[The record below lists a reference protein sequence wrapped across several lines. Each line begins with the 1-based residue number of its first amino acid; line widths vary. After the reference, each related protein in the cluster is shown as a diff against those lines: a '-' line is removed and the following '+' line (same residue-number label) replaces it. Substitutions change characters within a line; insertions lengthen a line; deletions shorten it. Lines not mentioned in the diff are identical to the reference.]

1 MMWKFMLK
9 RLIISVATVFL
20 LATGTF
26 FLLRTLPGNPFQSTE
41 IITVEM
47 QDRMISY
54 YGLDKPLWEQY
65 ITYMTNILRGDFGYS
80 LKYSNRT
87 VNEIIATSFPI
98 SADLG
103 LRSLAIAIP
112 TGLILGIVSARN
124 RGKSVDYLC
133 VIISVIGI
141 SVPSFIM
148 GTLLQ
153 YVFSVKLGW
162 LPIAQWQSQMHT
174 ILPTVAIALSLMA
187 SLTRVMRAS
196 MLEVVTQDYIKTAE
210 SKGLKDLKI
219 TWRHQ
224 VRNALIPI
232 VTMLGPMIATVL
244 MGTFVI
250 EKIFII
256 PGLGTHY
263 VNAITGLDYTVTMGI
278 TIFYG
283 SFLVCA
289 NFLVDIAYGMIDPR
303 IRVSR

>member
-65 ITYMTNILRGDFGYS
+65 ITYMANILRGDFGYS